1 MYSSRPALLSH
12 CRKEFSRSEAEIYF
26 QGIKPGRVKPSLED
40 EIDYLNI
47 AKVEYPLII
56 NTIMV
61 TAFTNKRVF
70 GLILLLFLI

>member
-1 MYSSRPALLSH
+1 M
-12 CRKEFSRSEAEIYF
+12 KKQKFYF
-26 QGIKPGRVKPSLED
+26 QGIKPGRIKPSLED

-56 NTIMV
+56 NTITV

-70 GLILLLFLI
+70 GLIVLSSILDLSLKILYR

>member
-1 MYSSRPALLSH
+1 M
-12 CRKEFSRSEAEIYF
+12 
-26 QGIKPGRVKPSLED
+26 ED

-56 NTIMV
+56 NTITV

-70 GLILLLFLI
+70 GLILLSSILDLSLKILYRQTGVRGDVQSVAKDVAVKTE